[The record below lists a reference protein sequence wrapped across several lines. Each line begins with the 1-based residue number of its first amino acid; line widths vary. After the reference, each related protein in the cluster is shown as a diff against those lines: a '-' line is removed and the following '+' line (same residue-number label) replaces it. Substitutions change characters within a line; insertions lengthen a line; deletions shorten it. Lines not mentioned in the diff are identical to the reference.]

1 MKILLTGS
9 NGLLG
14 QKIVAKCDN
23 DSSIDLLATSKG
35 ENRISL
41 FPVNYQ
47 SIDITEESEIREVVS
62 KFQPDVIINTAAM
75 TNVDACESA
84 KEEAWKLNVIAVEN
98 LLKVSK
104 ENNIHLIHLSTDF
117 VFDGENGP
125 YKEGDE
131 PNPVSYYGKT
141 KLEAEKSLLNSEYKN
156 WAIARTIIVYGI
168 AEQMSRSNL
177 VLWAKGALEKGQHI
191 KVVNDQFRSP
201 TLAED
206 LAEGCLLI
214 AKKHATGIFHLSGEV
229 TESIFDLVNHIA
241 NYWNLDKT
249 LIEAISSTTLN
260 QDAKRPPKTG
270 FDISKAKQ
278 LLGYQ
283 PHTFTEGLHVI
294 DNQLKSEVYSV

>member
-14 QKIVAKCDN
+14 QKIVAKCIN
-23 DSSIDLLATSKG
+23 DPSIELLATSKG

-47 SIDITEESEIREVVS
+47 SLDITNEKEVREIVS

-84 KEEAWKLNVIAVEN
+84 KDEAWKLNVVAVEN
-98 LLKVSK
+98 LLKVSE

-117 VFDGENGP
+117 IFDGENGP
-125 YKEGDE
+125 YKEDDE
-131 PNPVSYYGKT
+131 PCPVSYYGET
-141 KLEAEKSLLNSEYKN
+141 KLEAEKLLLESSYNN

-168 AEQMSRSNL
+168 AEKMSRSNL
-177 VLWAKGALEKGQHI
+177 VLWAKGALEKGQNI

-214 AKKHATGIFHLSGEV
+214 AKKHATGVFHISGEV
-229 TESIFDLVNHIA
+229 TESIYDLVSHVA
-241 NYWNLDKT
+241 SYWGADIS

-260 QDAKRPPKTG
+260 QDAKRPPRTG
-270 FDISKAKQ
+270 FDISKAKTE
-278 LLGYQ
+278 LGYQ
-283 PHTFTEGLHVI
+283 PHSFTEGLQII
-294 DNQLKSEVYSV
+294 DEQLKSGNY